1 MRPVLKL
8 EGYYKPRNMG
18 QAIELLIKYGN
29 KAQVIAG
36 GTDILPFRQS
46 GRQNSCKSYLIDIS
60 HLGLNY
66 IKKKGNSICIGA
78 ATDINSIAHSPVFV
92 SKPYEVLT
100 EAALSH
106 STCTIRNRATIGG
119 NLCNASP
126 CADLALPLLALD
138 ASLVV
143 AGKKGK
149 QTISIDVFFQGVN
162 YAAIGQGQVLQEIV
176 IPLNSKKSGA
186 SFIKLRRHQT
196 AIDMAIVNVATLLA
210 FETEVCQT
218 ARIALGSV
226 GPISFRAKKAEAL
239 LSDKILNKEIIKF
252 AAKTAAEEST
262 PIDDNRAASSYRKKM
277 VAVLV
282 KKSLEQSLQRNLE

>member
-8 EGYYKPRNMG
+8 KGYHRPQNMG
-18 QAIELLIKYGN
+18 QAIELLSEYGN

-36 GTDILPFRQS
+36 GTDILPLRQGS
-46 GRQNSCKSYLIDIS
+46 KQNSCKSHLVDIS

-66 IKKKGNSICIGA
+66 IKKKGKAICIGA

-92 SKPYEVLT
+92 SKPYDVLT
-100 EAALSH
+100 GAALSH
-106 STCTIRNRATIGG
+106 STCTIRNQATIGG

-126 CADLALPLLALD
+126 CADLALPLLTLD

-143 AGKKGK
+143 VGKKGK
-149 QTISIDVFFQGVN
+149 QVIAIEDFFKGVN
-162 YAAIGQGQVLQEIV
+162 YTALEPAQVLQEIV
-176 IPLNSKKSGA
+176 IPSQSKKAGA
-186 SFIKLRRHQT
+186 SFLKLRRHQT

-210 FETEVCQT
+210 LEKNSCRT

-239 LSDKILNKEIIKF
+239 LTNKIINKEIIKF
-252 AAKTAAEEST
+252 AAKTAADEST
-262 PIDDNRAASSYRKKM
+262 PIDDNRAASSYRKEM

-282 KKSLEQSLQRNLE
+282 KNSLEQNLQRNLE